1 MTERRQVLR
10 LGKQTASSFL
20 LALVLIIFFT
30 PPSVLAKNAE
40 GAATK
45 AALAGQAALFALL
58 LVLLSTVTLVSW
70 HYRRR
75 DYTSPRRNGRRI

>member
-10 LGKQTASSFL
+10 PGKQTAISFL

-30 PPSVLAKNAE
+30 PPSVLAKNA
-40 GAATK
+40 GAAAQ

>member
-1 MTERRQVLR
+1 MTERRQALR
-10 LGKQTASSFL
+10 PGKQAATSLF
-20 LALVLIIFFT
+20 LALVLILFLT

-40 GAATK
+40 GAATQ

-58 LVLLSTVTLVSW
+58 LLLLSTVTLVSW

-75 DYTSPRRNGRRI
+75 DYTSPRRYGRRI

>member
-1 MTERRQVLR
+1 MTERRQALR
-10 LGKQTASSFL
+10 PGKRAATSLFL
-20 LALVLIIFFT
+20 APILILFFT
-30 PPSVLAKNAE
+30 PPGVLAKNA
-40 GAATK
+40 GAAATQ

-58 LVLLSTVTLVSW
+58 LVLLCTVTLISW